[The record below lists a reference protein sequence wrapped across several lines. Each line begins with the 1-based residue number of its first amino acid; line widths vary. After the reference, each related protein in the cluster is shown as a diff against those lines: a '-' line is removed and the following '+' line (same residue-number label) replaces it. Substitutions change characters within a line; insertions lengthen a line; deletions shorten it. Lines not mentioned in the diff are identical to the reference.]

1 MKHDSTLNKGH
12 RAARTAAAY
21 AKYDIYNRVA
31 TKSEKTGRP
40 DWMSPA
46 SKCKLKAEAD
56 SKYVARRA
64 GRDDA
69 PLHDATS
76 KPDTLDGVVNAGFEV
91 NKTTEAASVGNN
103 TYSGK
108 EFEAELAA
116 MYRTPETPAQRLER
130 EAESRNR
137 LWSKK

>member
-1 MKHDSTLNKGH
+1 MANISMKRASK
-12 RAARTAAAY
+12 AARLRT
-21 AKYDIYNRVA
+21 
-31 TKSEKTGRP
+31 
-40 DWMSPA
+40 
-46 SKCKLKAEAD
+46 KLKQEIVEV
-56 SKYVARRA
+56 YVGRKA
-64 GRDDA
+64 GRDDT

-116 MYRTPETPAQRLER
+116 MYRTPETPAQRIER
-130 EAESRNR
+130 EAQSRNK